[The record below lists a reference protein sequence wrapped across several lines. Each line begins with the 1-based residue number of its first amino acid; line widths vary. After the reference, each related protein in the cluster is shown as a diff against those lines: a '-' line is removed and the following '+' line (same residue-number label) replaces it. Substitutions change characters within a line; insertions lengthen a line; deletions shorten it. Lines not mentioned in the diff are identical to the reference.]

1 MKKKLFGSV
10 ALCLALIMC
19 ISLAGG
25 AVPSSAASKADKKV
39 VAVETPAALT
49 ATEIFEKCSP
59 AVVEIKVTDSCGA
72 VYVGS
77 GFFVGKYNVLT
88 NAHVIANASK
98 LQVFSIDGTEYTL
111 KSIYGINDE
120 YDLALLRVKEKNKN
134 YLKIA
139 EANGRTGETV
149 YTIGSPVGVTGSF
162 MRGMV
167 SNEKRVVDNQNYVQ
181 LDIPSGK
188 GIGGGPALNE
198 QGEVMGVMC
207 LTVPSGNCMNLA
219 IRIETINKFLSNL
232 KKKDR
237 ITLEDYYEKNK
248 DGLVEANGI
257 NIVEKKSYKNTSAVF
272 DGVLEEL
279 DPETL
284 YDEAVKGIAQ
294 VQCYSWF
301 GSIPV
306 ASAGGTGFFVKY
318 DTVITNYHIVAKYNP
333 NSTLVYDYSGASY
346 EVTDIILGDAKNDVA
361 ILKVSLYQ
369 AAEGREDFKPTMLHL
384 NPEYIPAPGEEV
396 YAIGNPQSYSFSMS
410 KGMVS
415 IPTAQLEGTDYLV
428 HFAATSPG
436 SSGGVLLNRY
446 GEVIAITNMIV
457 LVCENM
463 SCSVQIKYAADLLKT
478 VEQQEATA

>member
-1 MKKKLFGSV
+1 MKKKLFRSV
-10 ALCLALIMC
+10 AVVLALIIC

-25 AVPSSAASKADKKV
+25 AAPASAASKTSKKV
-39 VAVETPAALT
+39 EAIETPKALT
-49 ATEIFEKCSP
+49 ATQIYEKCSP

-72 VYVGS
+72 VYIGS

-98 LQVFSIDGTEYTL
+98 IQVFALDGTEYTL
-111 KSIYGINDE
+111 KSIYGLRDD
-120 YDLALLRVKEKNKN
+120 YDLALLRVAEKNKN

-139 EANGRTGETV
+139 ETNGKTGETV
-149 YTIGSPVGVTGSF
+149 YVIGNPVGVTGSF

-167 SNEKRVVDNQNYVQ
+167 SNEKRILDSQSYVQ

-198 QGEVMGVMC
+198 QGEVIGVMC
-207 LTVPSGNCMNLA
+207 LTVPSGNCINLA
-219 IRIETINKFLSNL
+219 IRIETINKFISNL

-237 ITLEDYYEKNK
+237 ISLKDYYEQNKN
-248 DGLVEANGI
+248 GLVEANGI
-257 NIVEKKSYKNTSAVF
+257 NLVEKESYKNTAAVF

-279 DPETL
+279 DPVAL

-301 GSIPV
+301 GNIPV
-306 ASAGGTGFFVKY
+306 ATSGGTGFFVKY
-318 DTVITNYHIVAKYNP
+318 DTVITNVHIVEYSNAK
-333 NSTLVYDYSGASY
+333 SVTVYDHAGNAY
-346 EVTDIILGDAKNDVA
+346 EVTDIILGDAKYDVA
-361 ILKVSLYQ
+361 VLKVQLYK
-369 AAEGREDFKPTMLHL
+369 AAEGGEDFTPTMLHL
-384 NPEYIPAPGEEV
+384 NSDYIPAPGEEV
-396 YAIGNPQSYSFSMS
+396 YAIGNPQSYYFSMS

-415 IPTAQLEGTDYLV
+415 TPTAQIDGVDYTI

-446 GEVIAITNMIV
+446 GEVIAITNMMV

-463 SCSVQIKYAADLLKT
+463 SCSVQIKYAVDLLKKID
-478 VEQQEATA
+478 QQ